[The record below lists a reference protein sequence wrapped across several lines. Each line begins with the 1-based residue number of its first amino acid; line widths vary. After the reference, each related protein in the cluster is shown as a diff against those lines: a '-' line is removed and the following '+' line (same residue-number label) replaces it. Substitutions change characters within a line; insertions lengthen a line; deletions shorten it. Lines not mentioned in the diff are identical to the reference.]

1 MSKIYIE
8 VPKTTNMVTTSIPCG
23 KEEEYLW
30 QFTVMFEENE
40 YLKKRIVTV
49 MDNNLD
55 DSNDEMSV
63 QSQIVKNSNDRKT
76 EFEYHIDQADVKA
89 DVTIQVF
96 FCKEN
101 RIVVV
106 EW

>member
-8 VPKTTNMVTTSIPCG
+8 VPKTTSMTTVSIPCG
-23 KEEEYLW
+23 REEDFLW

-40 YLKKRIVTV
+40 YLRKRIVSI
-49 MDNNLD
+49 MDDNCGEGD
-55 DSNDEMSV
+55 TI
-63 QSQIVKNSNDRKT
+63 QSQVVKNRNNRST
-76 EFEYHIDQADVKA
+76 EFEYHLDKPDIKA
-89 DVTIQVF
+89 DIRIQVF

-101 RIVVV
+101 RIIMV